1 MHDGTL
7 ERGRQCVKLRKT
19 EHKATFA
26 ACTKGRVYDEMSDL
40 SPLRDAHLS
49 NRS

>member
-19 EHKATFA
+19 EHKATFT
-26 ACTKGRVYDEMSDL
+26 ACRMGRGYDEMPYL
-40 SPLRDAHLS
+40 APLRDALYK
-49 NRS
+49 

>member
-19 EHKATFA
+19 EHKEPFA
-26 ACTKGRVYDEMSDL
+26 ACTKGAVYDEMTSL
-40 SPLRDAHLS
+40 QPLRNAHFN
-49 NRS
+49 NRP